1 MAKQLY
7 MYLYHYIASNFSK
20 CLTGTSHAHHLNR
33 ASYYN
38 LLAND
43 FTVAGNSWDLITITC
58 TVVASLSYVCDSHVV
73 QTLQSQL
80 NSSIG
85 LLQLARHCVN

>member
-1 MAKQLY
+1 MSDRDKPHPSIKSCQLA
-7 MYLYHYIASNFSK
+7 III
-20 CLTGTSHAHHLNR
+20 
-33 ASYYN
+33 

-43 FTVAGNSWDLITITC
+43 FTVAGNSWDLITIT
-58 TVVASLSYVCDSHVV
+58 YVLQLELCDSHVV